1 MPNVFTRR
9 VFVSLCGAAMA
20 ALLLQPLSARAAGE
34 EEAGK
39 VVQSMANSVLK
50 ILADKSTSRQA
61 REQLFA
67 ELLNKNFD
75 VPTIARFT
83 LGRAWNDSSPAQR
96 DAYLAVFRQYIVK
109 TYVVQLSQYTGEQF
123 KVVKTEADGEGAVV
137 HTMVTSPGG
146 GNPVDI
152 KWRMRTTDGAMKVRD
167 VVIQNISMSLTQRNE
182 FASVMQQRNNS
193 VDGLTQALKDKIAEL
208 DRK

>member
-1 MPNVFTRR
+1 
-9 VFVSLCGAAMA
+9 MA
-20 ALLLQPLSARAAGE
+20 AWLLLPAPARAAGE
-34 EEAGK
+34 AEAAK
-39 VVQSMANSVLK
+39 VVESMANTVLK
-50 ILADKSTSRQA
+50 ILADKSASRQA

-67 ELLNKNFD
+67 EILNKNFD

-83 LGRAWNDSSPAQR
+83 LGRAWNDASPAQR
-96 DAYLAVFRQYIVK
+96 DGYLAVFRQYIVK
-109 TYVVQLSQYTGEQF
+109 TYVVQLSQYSGEQF
-123 KVVKTEADGEGAVV
+123 KVTKTEADGEGAVV
-137 HTMVTSPGG
+137 HTMVSSPSG

-152 KWRMRTTDGAMKVRD
+152 KWRMRMTGGAMKVRD

-193 VDGLTQALKDKIAEL
+193 VDGLIQALKDKVAEL

>member
-1 MPNVFTRR
+1 MPNAFTRR
-9 VFVSLCGAAMA
+9 IFVTFCGGALA
-20 ALLLQPLSARAAGE
+20 ALLLQPLPARAAGE
-34 EEAGK
+34 PEATK
-39 VVQSMANSVLK
+39 VVQSMADSVLK
-50 ILADKSTSRQA
+50 ILADKTASRQA

-67 ELLNKNFD
+67 IMLNQNFD

-83 LGRAWNDSSPAQR
+83 LGRAWNDASPAQR

-109 TYVVQLSQYTGEQF
+109 TYVVQLSQYSGEQF

-137 HTMVTSPGG
+137 HTLVSSPSGS
-146 GNPVDI
+146 NPVDI
-152 KWRMRTTDGAMKVRD
+152 KWRMRATDGAMKVRD

-193 VDGLTQALKDKIAEL
+193 VDGLIQALKDKNAEL